1 MKKILLTLSILF
13 QGFNV
18 NSFVLAQES
27 EIYEIDLDVNVDD
40 IALTV
45 DAFAPISHLPG
56 SPIYSLVLIKEDMEE
71 AFKPNELEKIKWK
84 IIISNKRLKEAYIL
98 MNNKEKDAAADNIF
112 AYISS
117 LEDIKNSIIKLKS
130 REDMPVPT
138 IYIENNLTT
147 QQKILT
153 YFYNSG
159 MEISS
164 SNAIKA
170 NIELLRFAKQI

>member
-1 MKKILLTLSILF
+1 MKKIILLLLLLF

-18 NSFVLAQES
+18 KNFALSQDTG
-27 EIYEIDLDVNVDD
+27 IYEVDLDINADD

-45 DAFAPISHLPG
+45 EAFAPVSHLPG

-98 MNNKEKDAAADNIF
+98 LNNNDQKAAENNIF

-117 LEDIKNSIIKLKS
+117 LDEIKNSINKLKS

-138 IYIENNLTT
+138 IHIENSLTT

-153 YFYNSG
+153 YFYNSD
-159 MEISS
+159 MEIAS

-170 NIELLRFAKQI
+170 NIELLRFSKQI

>member
-1 MKKILLTLSILF
+1 MKKLLLTLSILF

-18 NSFVLAQES
+18 NSYLLAQES

-40 IALTV
+40 IALIV

-84 IIISNKRLKEAYIL
+84 IIISNKRLKEAYVL
-98 MNNKEKDAAADNIF
+98 MNSNEKEAAKNNIF

-117 LEDIKNSIIKLKS
+117 LEEIKNSITKLKS

-159 MEISS
+159 MEIPS
-164 SNAIKA
+164 SNAKKA

>member
-1 MKKILLTLSILF
+1 MKKLLLTLSILF

-18 NSFVLAQES
+18 NSYLLAQES

-40 IALTV
+40 IALIV

-84 IIISNKRLKEAYIL
+84 IIISNKRLKEAYVL
-98 MNNKEKDAAADNIF
+98 MNSNEKEAAKNNIF

-117 LEDIKNSIIKLKS
+117 LEEIKNSITKLKS

-159 MEISS
+159 MEIPS

>member
-1 MKKILLTLSILF
+1 MKKLLLTLSILF

-18 NSFVLAQES
+18 NSYLLAQES

-40 IALTV
+40 IALIV

-84 IIISNKRLKEAYIL
+84 IIISNKRLKEAYVL
-98 MNNKEKDAAADNIF
+98 MNSNEKEAAKNDIF

-117 LEDIKNSIIKLKS
+117 LEEIKNSVTKRKS
-130 REDMPVPT
+130 RVDMPVPT

-159 MEISS
+159 MEIPS

>member
-1 MKKILLTLSILF
+1 MKKILILF
-13 QGFNV
+13 AVFFQSLYLSNIAV
-18 NSFVLAQES
+18 AQES
-27 EIYEIDLDVNVDD
+27 EIYEIDLDINSDD
-40 IALTV
+40 ISLTV
-45 DAFAPISHLPG
+45 DSFAPISHLPG

-98 MNNKEKDAAADNIF
+98 MNNKQQEAAENNIF

-117 LEDIKNSIIKLKS
+117 LEEIKNSITKLKS

-159 MEISS
+159 MEIASA
-164 SNAIKA
+164 NAIKA
-170 NIELLRFAKQI
+170 NIELLRFAKQQ